1 MIRFSKLAL
10 FSSILSLFLVGS
22 WGFASKLVLPFMG
35 VAYTPS
41 AALVARRY
49 AALYLAIAVILFLAR
64 NAEPSPIRSA
74 LALGVAIGCAALAV
88 LGLFELSQGN
98 VGNGIW
104 AFIAFEVA
112 LAVAF
117 PLVDRK
123 DRRA

>member
-10 FSSILSLFLVGS
+10 FSSLLSLFLTAS
-22 WGFASKLVLPFMG
+22 WAFALNRVLSFLG

-49 AALYLAIAVILFLAR
+49 GALYLAIAVILFLTR

-74 LALGVAIGCAALAV
+74 LALGVAVGCGALAV
-88 LGLFELSQGN
+88 LGLFELSQGH

-104 AFIAFEVA
+104 AFIAFEVV
-112 LAVAF
+112 LAFAF
-117 PLVDRK
+117 PLVDRR
-123 DRRA
+123 DRRV